1 MGREEV
7 RGDSRVGALG
17 TRDCAFDGEYA
28 VSGDGD
34 LENRIARIDDA
45 GLPVVRRAACG
56 AANQAAAQGI
66 LSTAREH
73 PRGAKP
79 QTLGMDSAEGLLDVS
94 RKTDTTRA
102 DEFSAHAVEVQRR
115 V

>member
-1 MGREEV
+1 MGPIGT
-7 RGDSRVGALG
+7 GDR
-17 TRDCAFDGEYA
+17 TFDGEYA
-28 VSGDGD
+28 ISGDGD
-34 LENRIARIDDA
+34 LANRIARIDDA
-45 GLPVVRRAACG
+45 GLPAVRRATCG
-56 AANQAAAQGI
+56 ATDQAAAEGI